1 MRLFEVSPL
10 NEQAIGFAVFD
21 QDDVQVGIL
30 AEIRSFYFRVAA
42 LADAD
47 FWLAKD
53 YAGAVTGRRVRL
65 SLTVKELPDYA
76 IPDLKEFEAELTV
89 LAA

>member
-10 NEQAIGFAVFD
+10 NEQAIGFSVFD
-21 QDDVQVGIL
+21 QDDVQVGFL

-42 LADAD
+42 SADSD

-76 IPDLKEFEAELTV
+76 IPDPTEYEAELV